1 MAKDSQPDNKMAR
14 MKKCNCKTPIT
25 KENQNKNK
33 NAKHKSVKNN
43 DV

>member
-14 MKKCNCKTPIT
+14 MKKCNCQTPIT

-33 NAKHKSVKNN
+33 NKKKK
-43 DV
+43 

>member
-14 MKKCNCKTPIT
+14 MKKCNCQTPIT
-25 KENQNKNK
+25 KENK